1 MYLIFFFLTLLISN
15 TFCFVYLGKNEEKTI
30 NPNIDQDRYFYLK
43 LDEFKSCDAIYLT
56 IKLYP
61 GKLEEEIEITYINQ
75 DISKKY
81 YTTESKKPYRIT
93 GSDMTKDYYYKL
105 DYKNYD
111 YSVINY
117 NINIRYSNSK
127 LILEANDYDPV
138 KQFAILM
145 LEIFGPILIVSSLA
159 LTYLCLRNKYY
170 NSRYAASVQSLNS
183 SQPDP
188 IVPPES
194 GIP

>member
-1 MYLIFFFLTLLISN
+1 
-15 TFCFVYLGKNEEKTI
+15 
-30 NPNIDQDRYFYLK
+30 
-43 LDEFKSCDAIYLT
+43 
-56 IKLYP
+56 
-61 GKLEEEIEITYINQ
+61 
-75 DISKKY
+75 
-81 YTTESKKPYRIT
+81 
-93 GSDMTKDYYYKL
+93 MTKDYYYKL

-138 KQFAILM
+138 KQMAILM